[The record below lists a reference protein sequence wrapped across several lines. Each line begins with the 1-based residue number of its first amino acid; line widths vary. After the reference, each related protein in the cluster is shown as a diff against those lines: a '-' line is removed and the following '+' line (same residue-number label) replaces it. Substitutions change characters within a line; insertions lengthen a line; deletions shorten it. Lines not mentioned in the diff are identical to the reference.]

1 LIFVVPILA
10 LNPLLSSLDS
20 LTKSV
25 VTALIGMSIQCL
37 ALYIWPS
44 VFIKRRVFSSI
55 YDGLV
60 FLMQDLGKSW
70 LMLLLIIISTVVKFA
85 AKSYAVSIIQNTNMT
100 LIYSIGYLHNIIIG
114 YIGLIIFSMA
124 TTLLVE
130 DETTTTQVEPLKE
143 I

>member
-1 LIFVVPILA
+1 
-10 LNPLLSSLDS
+10 
-20 LTKSV
+20 
-25 VTALIGMSIQCL
+25 
-37 ALYIWPS
+37 
-44 VFIKRRVFSSI
+44 
-55 YDGLV
+55 
-60 FLMQDLGKSW
+60 MQDLGKSW